1 MRAGVAQ
8 VDITPPIGVEL
19 SGFVA
24 REQPSVGVNDPLYSK
39 GLYLDDERGGGLL
52 WLHADLIGIP
62 RKQAELI
69 RKSSD
74 LRPVFDPSY
83 HAPPASP
90 DRIVMSATHTHSGP
104 PTIALNNCGTVLG
117 NDILEDLKLS
127 LKLRGPQEGARF
139 EPLPVTLHLGQ
150 AECTLSKDRRGFA
163 SAHVD
168 HRLSALG
175 IRRLDG
181 SYLAVLANYPCH
193 PVALG
198 GQNRKISGD
207 LHGFAAE
214 HLSRSLP
221 GRPVVLFTN
230 GACGNLNPPDT
241 GVDFATCE
249 AWGKQMAVAALDA
262 LERAEEIKGP
272 IKTATE
278 TLKLPV
284 EELDNAALRARAEAI
299 RAEIRGWNN
308 EWVDRAC
315 EAVDM
320 WERWM
325 EPLDHCLALQA
336 LQLQAI
342 RIGPLKIA
350 CFGAEVF
357 SVMADH
363 LRADCG
369 DPLWVVG
376 YANGLIGYVCPE
388 AAYDEG
394 GYEPASAFAYYN
406 APPLKMGCFELA
418 RERMG
423 ALVKSLGDAG

>member
-1 MRAGVAQ
+1 MFKAGASQ
-8 VDITPPIGVEL
+8 VDISPPVGVEL

-24 REQPSVGVNDPLYSK
+24 REQPSVGVNDPLFAN
-39 GLYLDDERGGGLL
+39 GLYLDDAEGGTFQ
-52 WLHADLIGIP
+52 WLHADLLGFDGPTCSWITDATRG
-62 RKQAELI
+62 AVNYWL
-69 RKSSD
+69 
-74 LRPVFDPSY
+74 LRRF
-83 HAPPASP
+83 A
-90 DRIVMSATHTHSGP
+90 ISATHTHSGP
-104 PTIALNNCGTVLG
+104 PLAQLNNCGAWEPGDPFSDRDLQYISDLWESFPRASVLA
-117 NDILEDLKLS
+117 S
-127 LKLRGPQEGARF
+127 TRPQPA
-139 EPLPVTLHLGQ
+139 TLHLGR

-168 HRLSALG
+168 HRLGALG
-175 IRRLDG
+175 IKREDG

-207 LHGFAAE
+207 LHGFAAD

-230 GACGNLNPPDT
+230 GACGNLNPPDV
-241 GVDFATCE
+241 GVDFTTCE
-249 AWGKQMAVAALDA
+249 AWGKQMADSA
-262 LERAEEIKGP
+262 LEALEHAEEIEGP
-272 IKTATE
+272 IKAADE
-278 TLKLPV
+278 TIRLPV
-284 EELDNAALRARAEAI
+284 EELSDAELRARAEAL
-299 RAEIRGWNN
+299 RAEIRDWNN
-308 EWVDRAC
+308 EWVGRAC

-325 EPLDHCLALQA
+325 EPLDHRWAPQELP
-336 LQLQAI
+336 LQAI

-357 SVMADH
+357 STMGDH

-388 AAYDEG
+388 VAYDEG
-394 GYEPASAFAYYN
+394 GYEPASSFVYFN
-406 APPLKMGCFELA
+406 KPPLKRGCFEMA
-418 RERMG
+418 RERMA
-423 ALVKSLGDAG
+423 ALLNGL

>member
-1 MRAGVAQ
+1 
-8 VDITPPIGVEL
+8 
-19 SGFVA
+19 
-24 REQPSVGVNDPLYSK
+24 
-39 GLYLDDERGGGLL
+39 
-52 WLHADLIGIP
+52 
-62 RKQAELI
+62 
-69 RKSSD
+69 
-74 LRPVFDPSY
+74 
-83 HAPPASP
+83 
-90 DRIVMSATHTHSGP
+90 MS
-104 PTIALNNCGTVLG
+104 
-117 NDILEDLKLS
+117 
-127 LKLRGPQEGARF
+127 
-139 EPLPVTLHLGQ
+139 PVTLHLGQ
-150 AECTLSKDRRGFA
+150 AECTLNKDRRGFA

-168 HRLSALG
+168 HRLGALG
-175 IRRLDG
+175 LKRADG

-207 LHGFAAE
+207 LFGFAAD
-214 HLSRSLP
+214 HLSRSLA

-249 AWGKQMAVAALDA
+249 AWGKQMADAALEA
-262 LERAEEIKGP
+262 LDGAEEIEGP
-272 IKTATE
+272 IKAADE
-278 TLKLPV
+278 TLMLPV
-284 EELDNAALRARAEAI
+284 EELSDSELRARAEAL

-308 EWVDRAC
+308 EWVGRAC

-325 EPLDHCLALQA
+325 EPRDHRWAPQPLQM
-336 LQLQAI
+336 QAI

-394 GYEPASAFAYYN
+394 GYEPASSFVYFN
-406 APPLKMGCFELA
+406 KPPLKRGCFELA
-418 RERMG
+418 RERMA
-423 ALVKSLGDAG
+423 ALVKSLD